1 MNDHVFSRKISKK
14 NCNQQLTAA
23 SETEVCI
30 LIYKFRQINSQVAGG
45 PSMSMDGHNM
55 PGNLPVPNNKN
66 EGALVMLQ
74 TNQLKVCKLII
85 LK

>member
-1 MNDHVFSRKISKK
+1 
-14 NCNQQLTAA
+14 
-23 SETEVCI
+23 
-30 LIYKFRQINSQVAGG
+30 
-45 PSMSMDGHNM
+45 MSMDGHNM

-85 LK
+85 LKRIIIIS

>member
-1 MNDHVFSRKISKK
+1 MLTNNILEIKLRCISI
-14 NCNQQLTAA
+14 
-23 SETEVCI
+23 VCI
-30 LIYKFRQINSQVAGG
+30 LIFKFRQINSQVAGG

-85 LK
+85 LKR